1 MGFAKARLRVA
12 KNHVFNGDRPFIYAH
27 FLCNVVRPCIGVRVT
42 WAGRTLDAE
51 TADFGAKEPGPKLGD
66 AQIVL
71 AEPLDGSTKLT
82 NAAADG
88 NVVLVKR
95 GNIPFVEKAMNAQNA
110 GATAVII
117 YNNEDGPPQGMSDNG
132 DYETAAAITIP
143 VVSITQ
149 ADGTHLAAAIKAGRT
164 TISLQGTFFLQVVA
178 YYLLHLFQQ
187 STRRELYFKC
197 K

>member
-1 MGFAKARLRVA
+1 MA
-12 KNHVFNGDRPFIYAH
+12 
-27 FLCNVVRPCIGVRVT
+27 
-42 WAGRTLDAE
+42 AE
-51 TADFGAKEPGPKLGD
+51 PADFGAKEPGPKLGD

-71 AEPLDGSTKLT
+71 AEPLGGSTKLT

-143 VVSITQ
+143 VVGITQ
-149 ADGTHLAAAIKAGRT
+149 ADGTQLATAIKAGRT
-164 TISLQGTFFLQVVA
+164 TISLQGT
-178 YYLLHLFQQ
+178 LLFSSSCTVLYP
-187 STRRELYFKC
+187 SMCLLLWYCTRQNVCTFVHATCLSL
-197 K
+197 